1 MRRYSRQRRANN
13 IPTQGWLTT
22 YGDLMTLI
30 LVFFVLLFSFSS
42 LDAAKFEAII
52 HSLQEALGIFAGGT
66 PIQFEIEPTTLSD
79 GKMTAWEQEQLQ
91 LERLQSQLE
100 SFIQKEGL
108 EGQVIVGLEER
119 GLIVRFFEHILFELG
134 SAQLKEQSMKILDKI
149 ATVISDIP
157 NQIRAEGHTDDL
169 PINTYRY
176 PSNWDLSGARASAV
190 IRHLMKAGFSPYQ
203 LSFAGYGEFRPIA
216 PNQPA
221 GQPLNRRVDL
231 VILRSQWR
239 NIEPGGLGS
248 EEDID

>member
-1 MRRYSRQRRANN
+1 MRRYPRQRRTTN
-13 IPTQGWLTT
+13 IPIQGWLTT

-42 LDAAKFEAII
+42 LDAAKFEAILY
-52 HSLQEALGIFAGGT
+52 SLQDALGLFADGT
-66 PIQFEIEPTTLSD
+66 TMEFEMEPTILPD
-79 GKMTAWEQEQLQ
+79 EKIAAWEREQLQ
-91 LERLQSQLE
+91 LENLQAQLE

-108 EGQVIVGLEER
+108 EGQVLVGLEER
-119 GLIVRFFEHILFELG
+119 GLIVRFFDNILFELG

-190 IRHLMKAGFSPYQ
+190 ISYLIKAGFSPYQ
-203 LSFAGYGEFRPIA
+203 LSVAGYGEFRPIA
-216 PNQPA
+216 PNKPA

-231 VILRSQWR
+231 VILRNQWR
-239 NIEPGGLGS
+239 NIEPEGLRL
-248 EEDID
+248 EENID